1 MFIHNFLIY
10 VLINT
15 HTRTHAHTH
24 TQVHTNRRN
33 QTDTHTNAH
42 THTDTHTYKHIHT
55 LTPTLSL
62 TQVNNDTKS
71 SMNNEQLDT
80 LESSVLQYDPM
91 LILNV
96 NLDLPLVDT
105 DN

>member
-1 MFIHNFLIY
+1 MHTQIHRYTDID
-10 VLINT
+10 T
-15 HTRTHAHTH
+15 QTHA
-24 TQVHTNRRN
+24 Q
-33 QTDTHTNAH
+33 
-42 THTDTHTYKHIHT
+42 T

-62 TQVNNDTKS
+62 TQVSSDTKS

-91 LILNV
+91 LTLSL

>member
-1 MFIHNFLIY
+1 MSYKMLVRTSRLLITC
-10 VLINT
+10 T
-15 HTRTHAHTH
+15 HVH
-24 TQVHTNRRN
+24 TQ
-33 QTDTHTNAH
+33 
-42 THTDTHTYKHIHT
+42 IHVQT

-62 TQVNNDTKS
+62 TQVSSDTKS

-91 LILNV
+91 LTLSL

>member
-1 MFIHNFLIY
+1 MYL
-10 VLINT
+10 LT
-15 HTRTHAHTH
+15 HTDTTH
-24 TQVHTNRRN
+24 TDTQTHIYTHTD
-33 QTDTHTNAH
+33 TDTHTDA
-42 THTDTHTYKHIHT
+42 HTYKHIHT

-62 TQVNNDTKS
+62 TQVSNDTKS

-91 LILNV
+91 LTLNL